1 MVTIAVESIH
11 PGGLVQAD
19 SRTAAHCERVFTTA
33 ADKLRRL
40 VATHPDYLP
49 QYTRAGKWKH
59 DGAPWTNWCQGFL
72 PGQLWLLYLYSGDE
86 FWRGKA
92 ERYCELIEARK
103 DDRETHDLGF
113 LFWHSWK
120 RWHDLDAAP
129 RQRDVVIQAGRT
141 MGARFQEKGGYLA
154 SFVAPESAFIDVMMN
169 VGIIF
174 YAARE
179 TGDADLYDT
188 ALRNCL
194 TSRRYLVRGD
204 GSAVHEG
211 IFDLETGAFLRESTH
226 QGWRGDSSWA
236 RGLSWAIYGFATA
249 YSFTQD
255 PRFLQTACHCAD
267 YYILNTPAHG
277 ICPNDW
283 LEPNPP
289 RPFEASAAAIT
300 ASGVQDLAAIVGDP
314 LRARSY
320 RDYAIRIIESLI
332 EPAFLACDDDEWEGL
347 LKQAAYHEG
356 LGLGVDESTMFG
368 DYFFLEAAAKLLKLI

>member
-1 MVTIAVESIH
+1 MAPTASEPIYKGGAVSVDQPIA
-11 PGGLVQAD
+11 D
-19 SRTAAHCERVFTTA
+19 KCERVFTSA

-40 VATHPDYLP
+40 VAAHPDYLP

-92 ERYCELIEARK
+92 ERYCELIEERK

-120 RWHDLDAAP
+120 RWHDLDGAP
-129 RQRDVVIQAGRT
+129 RQRDVVIKAGRT

-154 SFVAPESAFIDVMMN
+154 SFVAPESAFIDIMMN

-174 YAARE
+174 YTARE
-179 TGDADLYDT
+179 TGDADLYDR

-226 QGWRGDSSWA
+226 QGWRGDTSWA

-249 YSFTQD
+249 YSFTRD

-283 LEPNPP
+283 IEPNPP

-300 ASGVQDLAAIVGDP
+300 ASGLQDLAALVGDP
-314 LRARSY
+314 VHAGRY
-320 RDYAIRIIESLI
+320 REYAAGIMESLS
-332 EPAFLACDDDEWEGL
+332 EPAFLACDDKDWEGL
-347 LKQAAYHEG
+347 RKQAAYHER

>member
-1 MVTIAVESIH
+1 MSLEQPVVENCQRIF
-11 PGGLVQAD
+11 A
-19 SRTAAHCERVFTTA
+19 TA

-40 VATHPDYLP
+40 VSAHPDYLP
-49 QYTRAGKWKH
+49 QYTRGGKWKH
-59 DGAPWTNWCQGFL
+59 DGEAWTNWCQGFL
-72 PGQLWLLYLYSGDE
+72 PGQLWLLYLHTGDE
-86 FWRGKA
+86 FWRVKA

-120 RWHDLDAAP
+120 RWHCIDKGA
-129 RQRDVVIQAGRT
+129 RQRQVVIQAGRT
-141 MGARFQEKGGYLA
+141 MGLRFKEKGGYLS
-154 SFVAPESAFIDVMMN
+154 SFVAPESAFIDIMMN
-169 VGIIF
+169 VGIMF

-179 TGDADLYDT
+179 TDDA
-188 ALRNCL
+188 ALHNCALQNCL
-194 TSRRYLVRGD
+194 ASRRYLVRGD

-226 QGWRGDSSWA
+226 QGWRPDSSWA

-277 ICPNDW
+277 VCPNDW
-283 LEPNPP
+283 LEPNPA
-289 RPFEASAAAIT
+289 RPHEASAAAIT
-300 ASGVQDLAAIVGDP
+300 ASGLQELAALVGDP
-314 LRARSY
+314 LRARVY
-320 RDYAIRIIESLI
+320 QEYAVRIMNSLSQ
-332 EPAFLACDDDEWEGL
+332 PQFLASNDGDWEGV
-347 LKQAAYHEG
+347 LKQAAYHER

-368 DYFFLEAAAKLLKLI
+368 DYFFLEAAGRLLKLI

>member
-1 MVTIAVESIH
+1 MRANQRITEKCQ
-11 PGGLVQAD
+11 LVFA
-19 SRTAAHCERVFTTA
+19 TAEE
-33 ADKLRRL
+33 KLRRL
-40 VATHPDYLP
+40 VSAHPDYLP
-49 QYTRAGKWKH
+49 QYTRNGKWKH

-86 FWRGKA
+86 FWQGMA

-120 RWHDLDAAP
+120 RWHDLAGEA
-129 RQRDVVIQAGRT
+129 RQRDVVIKAGQT
-141 MGARFQEKGGYLA
+141 MGLRFKEKGGYLS
-154 SFVAPESAFIDVMMN
+154 SFVAPESAFIDIMMN

-179 TGDADLYDT
+179 TDDAALFNI

-204 GSAVHEG
+204 GSAAHEG

-226 QGWRGDSSWA
+226 QGWRHDTSWA
-236 RGLSWAIYGFATA
+236 RGLSWAIYGFCTVW
-249 YSFTQD
+249 SFTGD
-255 PRFLQTACHCAD
+255 ARFLQTACDCAD

-283 LEPNPP
+283 LEPNPA
-289 RPFEASAAAIT
+289 RPYEASAAAIT
-300 ASGVQDLAAIVGDP
+300 SSGLQDLAGIVGEP
-314 LRARSY
+314 LRARAY
-320 RDYAIRIIESLI
+320 QDYACRIMAGLS
-332 EPAFLACDDDEWEGL
+332 EPEFLADDDSEWEGI
-347 LKQAAYHEG
+347 LKQAAYHER

-368 DYFFLEAAAKLLKLI
+368 DYFFLESAAKLLKLI